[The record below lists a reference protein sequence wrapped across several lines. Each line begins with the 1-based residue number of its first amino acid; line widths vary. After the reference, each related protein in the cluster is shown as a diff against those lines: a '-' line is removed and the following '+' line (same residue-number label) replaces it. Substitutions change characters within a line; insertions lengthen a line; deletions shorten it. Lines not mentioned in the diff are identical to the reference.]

1 LTGLTQLI
9 QSLALM
15 MVIKNLGRHNILIYS
30 TSLEEHT
37 VHLQQV
43 FEILQEHQFY
53 VKYSKCVFAQ
63 QQLEYLGHLIT
74 ENGVAT
80 EPSKIVAVA
89 NWAPPKNIK
98 QLRSFL
104 GLTGYYKRFI
114 KHYGMISSPLTQLL
128 KKGVPFLWTDQAQEA
143 FQLLKQ
149 ALLQGPVLTV
159 PDFSKEFTIETDAS
173 DVGFGAVLMQEGH
186 PIAYFSK
193 PISGRNRAL
202 STYEEC
208 MAVLFAVEKWH
219 SYLQH
224 QQFII
229 KTDHKSLLFL
239 TEQKATT
246 KLQQKALLKLMDLN
260 FKIQYKKGTTNS
272 VADALSRFPEDTPEN
287 THKPIQSIS
296 VCTPTWIE
304 RLHEGYEQDEDAKQL
319 LIELSLSNDNE
330 KGFTLKKWNS
340 QIQGKGMGW

>member
-1 LTGLTQLI
+1 
-9 QSLALM
+9 
-15 MVIKNLGRHNILIYS
+15 
-30 TSLEEHT
+30 LEEHT
-37 VHLQQV
+37 VHLQRV

-80 EPSKIVAVA
+80 EPSKIAAVA
-89 NWAPPKNIK
+89 KWALPKNIK

-104 GLTGYYKRFI
+104 GLTSDYRRFI

-149 ALLQGPVLTV
+149 ALLQAPVLTV
-159 PDFSKEFTIETDAS
+159 PDFSKEFTIGTDAS
-173 DVGFGAVLMQEGH
+173 DVGFSAVLMQEGH
-186 PIAYFSK
+186 PIAYLSK
-193 PISGRNRAL
+193 PISGRNQAL
-202 STYEEC
+202 STYEKEC
-208 MAVLFAVEKWH
+208 MDVLFAVEEWR

-229 KTDHKSLLFL
+229 KTDHRSLLFL

-260 FKIQYKKGTTNS
+260 FKI
-272 VADALSRFPEDTPEN
+272 
-287 THKPIQSIS
+287 
-296 VCTPTWIE
+296 
-304 RLHEGYEQDEDAKQL
+304 
-319 LIELSLSNDNE
+319 
-330 KGFTLKKWNS
+330 
-340 QIQGKGMGW
+340 

>member
-1 LTGLTQLI
+1 
-9 QSLALM
+9 M

-80 EPSKIVAVA
+80 EPSKIAAVA

-186 PIAYFSK
+186 PIAYFTS
-193 PISGRNRAL
+193 PFLEGTRL
-202 STYEEC
+202 SQLMRSVWLC
-208 MAVLFAVEKWH
+208 
-219 SYLQH
+219 YLQWKNG
-224 QQFII
+224 ILI
-229 KTDHKSLLFL
+229 CSI
-239 TEQKATT
+239 
-246 KLQQKALLKLMDLN
+246 N
-260 FKIQYKKGTTNS
+260 N
-272 VADALSRFPEDTPEN
+272 LS
-287 THKPIQSIS
+287 S
-296 VCTPTWIE
+296 
-304 RLHEGYEQDEDAKQL
+304 RL
-319 LIELSLSNDNE
+319 ITRVFSS
-330 KGFTLKKWNS
+330 
-340 QIQGKGMGW
+340 